1 MAYRLDDKYAL
12 AEGEVFLTGVQ
23 ALVRMPL
30 DQQRADRA
38 AGLRTAT
45 LVSGYQGSPLAV
57 YDSELAA
64 QGELLRAHDVVHQ
77 PAVNEELG
85 ATAVLGS
92 QLAAT
97 RADRRHDG
105 VVGIWYGKAPGLD
118 RALDAIRH
126 ANLIGVAPSG
136 GAVALVGDDAIAK
149 SSTIPSACE
158 HALHDA
164 QLPVLYPGDVQ
175 EVLDLGRHAVALSR
189 AAGVWVGMK
198 IATNVA
204 DGSATVRVGLDRVA
218 PIPVQIELD
227 GRPYVHVPNAKLVAP
242 VPLELERSLHARVEA
257 ARRYGAVNGLNR
269 IAVSGPAD
277 VLGIV
282 AAGKTSV
289 DVRHALRRLGL
300 RDGEDLH
307 RFGIRL
313 LHVGMPF
320 PLDGALVRE
329 FAQGLKEMLVVE
341 EKRPFLEP
349 FVREALYGRDAAPA
363 ISGKHDPQGAPLV
376 PHGGELD
383 PDAVAQVMG
392 ARLAAHRDIGALAD
406 RLAALRPALA
416 PAPLPVHRTPYF
428 CSGCPHN
435 SSLQTP
441 EGATVGAGIGCH
453 GLVVLMEGDGHVGDI
468 LGMTQMGGE
477 GAQWVGMAPF
487 VETPHAIQNLGDGT
501 FFHSGSL
508 AVRAAVA
515 AGADITFKLLYNSAV
530 AMTGGQAAPG
540 ATTVPALTRLLEAEG
555 VRRIV
560 VTTEDPGRYRGVALA
575 TNAEVWGRERI
586 VEAQELLADGG
597 GVTVLIHDQEC
608 ATELRRKRK
617 RGKVAAPAERVLIN
631 ERVCEGCGDCG
642 VKSNCLSVQ
651 PVETDF
657 GRKTRI
663 HQASCNQD
671 LSCLDGDCPS
681 FLTVV
686 PAKGRAAGPPAV
698 AALDGAVLP
707 EPAPRVPA
715 DAFGLR
721 ITGVGG
727 TGVVTVAQIV
737 GVAALL
743 DGRSVRGLDQ
753 TGLAQKGGP
762 VVSDLRIGAAPW
774 AAPGK
779 LGRSECDLY
788 LGCDLLVAAE
798 ERNLAVADADR
809 TVAVLSTA
817 RVPTGGMVVDTALAF
832 PDVDALVARIG
843 ETARPDGLLAFDA
856 ALLARRLFGGEQTA
870 NVLLLGA
877 AYQAGALPLPAAAI
891 EQAIELNGTAVALN
905 LQAFRRGRQVVA
917 DPDALEAA
925 LTAAAPAPV
934 APAAPDL
941 AARGIAAHVRA
952 PEGSELERLVASR
965 VGELIGYQ
973 GPAYARRY
981 AERVERVRAV
991 EAERTPQ
998 GTGALTEAVA
1008 FHLHKLMAY
1017 KDEYEVARLHLDPA
1031 LKQAIE
1037 AEFGPGAR
1045 FRWKL
1050 HPPLLR
1056 ALGMKRKIGVGPWFG
1071 SVYRLLYALRRVRG
1085 TPLDLF
1091 GYAEVRR
1098 VERALIRE
1106 YEALLDEL
1114 TAALVP
1120 ATHALCVELAAT
1132 PDLVRG
1138 YEHVKLAGV
1147 ERFHGRVAELRE
1159 RLSPAGAA

>member
-1 MAYRLDDKYAL
+1 MAYRLEDKYAL
-12 AEGEVFLTGVQ
+12 AEGAVFLTGVQ

-30 DQQRADRA
+30 DQRRADAR

-45 LVSGYQGSPLAV
+45 LVSGYQGSPLAA

-64 QGELLRAHDVVHQ
+64 QRALLAAHDVVHQ

-85 ATAVLGS
+85 ATAILGS
-92 QLAAT
+92 QLAAA
-97 RADRRHDG
+97 RADRRYDG

-126 ANLIGVAPSG
+126 ANFIGVAPSG

-149 SSTIPSACE
+149 SSTLPSACE

-164 QLPVLYPGDVQ
+164 QLPILYPGDVQ

-189 AAGVWVGMK
+189 AAGLWVGMK

-204 DGSATVRVGLDRVA
+204 DGSATAHVGLDRVA

-227 GRPYVHVPNAKLVAP
+227 GRPYVHVPNAKLVSP
-242 VPLELERSLHARVEA
+242 VPLQLEHSLHARVEA
-257 ARRYGAVNGLNR
+257 ARRYGVANALNR
-269 IAVSGPAD
+269 IAVAGPED
-277 VLGIV
+277 VLGVV

-300 RDGEDLH
+300 RDDADLY

-329 FAQGLKEMLVVE
+329 FAQGLRELLVIE

-349 FVREALYGRDAAPA
+349 FVKDALYGRSAQPA
-363 ISGKHDPQGAPLV
+363 VSGKHAPDGAPLV
-376 PHGGELD
+376 AHGGELD
-383 PDAVAQVMG
+383 PDAIAQVLG
-392 ARLAAHRDIGALAD
+392 ARLAAHRDVSALAE
-406 RLAALRPALA
+406 RLDALRPALA

-435 SSLQTP
+435 SSMRTP
-441 EGATVGAGIGCH
+441 AGATVGAGIGCH
-453 GLVVLMEGDGHVGDI
+453 GLVVLMEDDGNVGEI

-477 GAQWVGMAPF
+477 GAQWIGMAPF
-487 VETPHAIQNLGDGT
+487 VETRHAIQNVGDGT

-508 AVRAAVA
+508 GVRAAVA
-515 AGADITFKLLYNSAV
+515 AGANVTFKLLYNSAV
-530 AMTGGQAAPG
+530 AMTGGQAAAG
-540 ATTVPALTRLLEAEG
+540 ASSVPALTRLLEAEG

-560 VTTEDPGRYRGVALA
+560 VTTEDPDRYRGVTLA
-575 TNAEVWGRERI
+575 ANAEVWDRGRI
-586 VEAQELLADGG
+586 VEAQEQLAAGG

-617 RGKVAAPAERVLIN
+617 RGKAAAPAERVLIN

-671 LSCLDGDCPS
+671 LSCLEGDCPS

-698 AALDGAVLP
+698 AALDAAALP
-707 EPAPRVPA
+707 EPTPRVPA
-715 DAFGLR
+715 EAFGVR

-743 DGRSVRGLDQ
+743 EGRCVHGLDQ

-762 VVSDLRIGAAPW
+762 VVSDLRVEATPS

-779 LGRSECDLY
+779 LGRAECDLY

-798 ERNLAVADADR
+798 ERNLAVADAER
-809 TVAVLSTA
+809 TLAVLSTA
-817 RVPTGGMVVDTALAF
+817 RVPTGGMVVDTGLAF
-832 PDVDALVARIG
+832 PDADGLVARIG
-843 ETARPDGLLAFDA
+843 ASARADGLVALDA
-856 ALLARRLFGGEQTA
+856 AGLARRLFGGEQTA

-877 AYQAGALPLPAAAI
+877 AFQAGALPLPAAAI

-905 LQAFRRGRQVVA
+905 VQAFRRGRQAVA

-925 LTAAAPAPV
+925 LAAV
-934 APAAPDL
+934 APAAPDPPPPDP
-941 AARGIAAHVRA
+941 AAQAIAAHVGA
-952 PEGSELERLVASR
+952 PEGSELARLVASR
-965 VGELIGYQ
+965 VGELIAYQ
-973 GPAYARRY
+973 GRAYARRY
-981 AERVERVRAV
+981 AERVERVRAA
-991 EAERTPQ
+991 EAAAVPD
-998 GTGALTEAVA
+998 GDGALAEAVA

-1031 LKQAIE
+1031 VRQAI
-1037 AEFGPGAR
+1037 
-1045 FRWKL
+1045 
-1050 HPPLLR
+1050 
-1056 ALGMKRKIGVGPWFG
+1056 
-1071 SVYRLLYALRRVRG
+1071 
-1085 TPLDLF
+1085 
-1091 GYAEVRR
+1091 
-1098 VERALIRE
+1098 
-1106 YEALLDEL
+1106 
-1114 TAALVP
+1114 
-1120 ATHALCVELAAT
+1120 
-1132 PDLVRG
+1132 
-1138 YEHVKLAGV
+1138 
-1147 ERFHGRVAELRE
+1147 
-1159 RLSPAGAA
+1159 